1 MGGFSTMTESP
12 EEIPRELGSTRRRGS
27 GLWSNML
34 GLEMGG
40 PVGGGGDQSLTT
52 DRMTDD
58 ATGRSGGP
66 NVDRPSA
73 TTGGAGTG
81 QGQDY
86 GAGARAHLADLIKQR
101 DQTMQAVPPVPLK
114 KRILQ
119 ALPEIAGVAGA
130 AFSGIPGATTG
141 AAQGIQTGVNRR
153 NQVTDIH
160 DRERYERQNKLIDE
174 VNQQRTLMDREDMEN
189 KRLEQQGDIETK
201 RMTLQEKMRQEHE
214 DAMMKQIAARGD
226 ESRKTEGVRQ
236 TGREELED
244 QKQTGRMALARA
256 NNDARAAMAR
266 VRAAAAANKAKA
278 IPPLVGK
285 SFDDFEN
292 SQTRFDLMTNSYQKA
307 MADPG
312 NQQAQLLL
320 LTNHIGMTLGAQK
333 GARITQA
340 ILDEAK
346 ASGYL
351 DERIEAHFGPDGV
364 MTGVV
369 LTPRQMTQ
377 MMDLAKDKLLAD
389 SNKVQQM
396 EMYFNAQGGQRA
408 TPRFTPPA
416 NAPSGGPP
424 PPKPGFKT
432 QQRTKPDGTIEYR
445 QVPIAPAK

>member
-1 MGGFSTMTESP
+1 MGGFNTMTESP
-12 EEIPRELGSTRRRGS
+12 EEIPQELGSTRRRGS
-27 GLWSNML
+27 GVWSNML

-40 PVGGGGDQSLTT
+40 GGGADS
-52 DRMTDD
+52 DRITDD

-66 NVDRPSA
+66 NVDRPTM

-86 GAGARAHLADLIKQR
+86 GSGARAHLADLIKER
-101 DQTMQAVPPVPLK
+101 DQTMQQIPPVPLK
-114 KRILQ
+114 QRILQ
-119 ALPEIAGVAGA
+119 RLPEIAGAAGA

-160 DRERYERQNKLIDE
+160 DKERFERQNKLIDE
-174 VNQQRTLMDREDMEN
+174 VNNQKTLMDREDMEN
-189 KRLEQQGDIETK
+189 KRLAQQGQIETQ
-201 RMTLQEKMRQEHE
+201 RMTLMEKLRMEHE
-214 DAMMKQIAARGD
+214 DAMMKQIGARGD
-226 ESRKTEGVRQ
+226 EARKTEGVKEE
-236 TGREELED
+236 GRESLED
-244 QKQTGRMALARA
+244 QKQTGRMALART
-256 NNDARAAMAR
+256 NNEAKAAIAR

-292 SQTRFDLMTNSYQKA
+292 SQSRFDLMTNSYQKA

-369 LTPRQMTQ
+369 LTPRQMAQ
-377 MMDLAKDKLLAD
+377 MMDLAKDKLMAD
-389 SNKVQQM
+389 GNKVQQM
-396 EMYFNAQGGQRA
+396 EMYFNTQGGQRA
-408 TPRFTPPA
+408 TPRLTPPA
-416 NAPSGGPP
+416 NNAAKAPPTP
-424 PPKPGFKT
+424 RPGYKIQQNRKT
-432 QQRTKPDGTIEYR
+432 GEYR
-445 QVPIAPAK
+445 EVPVAPAAQ